1 MTSPARRHFQRV
13 TAALAAADAG
23 EQPMHGDAY
32 ELMQAALFEDYRRL
46 KATQSMERKAE
57 IKREILPQYAD
68 YVAGV
73 LERGQGAQDDV
84 LMRVMLW
91 RIDAGDLAGAVEIA
105 RYALTHGLNPPDQFE
120 RGTAAVIAEE
130 VADQAIKQLEAD
142 DSDAAALLDLLS
154 EVETLSAGADM
165 HDQIRQAPQVAGVRR
180 AHRRPARAG
189 PAAPHAGDRTER
201 ARGREA
207 RPRADRP
214 RDQENH
220 HHRTAQRLTEST
232 ADAKGARPAPKV
244 PPRGASRP
252 PPS

>member
-23 EQPMHGDAY
+23 EQPMQGDAY

-105 RYALTHGLNPPDQFE
+105 RYALAHGLNPPDQFE

-130 VADQAIKQLEAD
+130 VADQAIKQLEAES
-142 DSDAAALLDLLS
+142 SDATTLLHLLS

-165 HDQIRQAPQVAGVRR
+165 HDQIRAKLHKSLGYAARDAGQLELAQQHLTR
-180 AHRRPARAG
+180 AIELNERVGVKRDLEQIAREIKKTT
-189 PAAPHAGDRTER
+189 TE
-201 ARGREA
+201 
-207 RPRADRP
+207 
-214 RDQENH
+214 Q
-220 HHRTAQRLTEST
+220 
-232 ADAKGARPAPKV
+232 
-244 PPRGASRP
+244 
-252 PPS
+252 PSG

>member
-23 EQPMHGDAY
+23 EQPMQGDAF

-105 RYALTHGLNPPDQFE
+105 RYALAHGLNPPDQFE

-130 VADQAIKQLEAD
+130 VADQALKQLEAES
-142 DSDAAALLDLLS
+142 SDAAALLDLLS

-165 HDQIRQAPQVAGVRR
+165 HDQIRAKLHKSLGYAARDAGQLELAQQHLTR
-180 AHRRPARAG
+180 AIELNERVGVKRDLEQIAREIKKTT
-189 PAAPHAGDRTER
+189 TE
-201 ARGREA
+201 
-207 RPRADRP
+207 
-214 RDQENH
+214 Q
-220 HHRTAQRLTEST
+220 
-232 ADAKGARPAPKV
+232 
-244 PPRGASRP
+244 
-252 PPS
+252 PSG